1 MTKAR
6 VLIADDHGLFREGL
20 ASIISSQPDLE
31 LVGVAH
37 DGVEALVKAQTL
49 KPDLILMDIQMPG
62 CDGIEATFR
71 IKQELPEAKIV
82 IVTVSEEDDNLFEAI
97 KSGAHGYILKSV
109 SARDLLA
116 QVRGVLQ
123 GGGAIPP
130 KLAGRMLEEFR
141 RLSRRPDPEGSRE
154 ETSLSHR
161 ELEVLAQAAAGAT
174 DKEIAQAL
182 SLSVYTVK
190 SHMRNLLTKLQVSNR
205 REAGRYAQAKGL
217 VPPPRPPQK
226 N

>member
-20 ASIISSQPDLE
+20 ASIISSQPDFD
-31 LVGVAH
+31 LVGVAQ
-37 DGVEALVKAQTL
+37 DGVEALVKAKAL

-62 CDGIEATFR
+62 CDGIEATR
-71 IKQELPEAKIV
+71 LIQQELPETKIV
-82 IVTVSEEDDNLFEAI
+82 IVTVSEEDENLFEAI

-109 SARDLLA
+109 STKDLLT
-116 QVRGVLQ
+116 QVHSVLE
-123 GGGAIPP
+123 GGGAISA
-130 KLAGRMLEEFR
+130 KLAGRMLDEFR
-141 RLSRRPDPEGSRE
+141 RMSLRPEPEEAREGSSLSR
-154 ETSLSHR
+154 R

-205 REAGRYAQAKGL
+205 REAGRYAQSKGL
-217 VPPPRPPQK
+217 VSPPRLPRK

>member
-20 ASIISSQPDLE
+20 ASILSSQPDLE

-37 DGVEALVKAQTL
+37 DGVEALVKAQAL

-62 CDGIEATFR
+62 CDGIEATR
-71 IKQELPEAKIV
+71 LIKQELPETKIV

-97 KSGAHGYILKSV
+97 KSGAQGYILKSV
-109 SARDLLA
+109 SAKDLLA
-116 QVRGVLQ
+116 QVRSVLQ
-123 GGGAIPP
+123 GGGAVSS

-141 RLSRRPDPEGSRE
+141 RLSQRPDPEGSRE
-154 ETSLSHR
+154 ETPLSHR

-174 DKEIAQAL
+174 DKEIAQSL

-217 VPPPRPPQK
+217 VPPPRPPHK